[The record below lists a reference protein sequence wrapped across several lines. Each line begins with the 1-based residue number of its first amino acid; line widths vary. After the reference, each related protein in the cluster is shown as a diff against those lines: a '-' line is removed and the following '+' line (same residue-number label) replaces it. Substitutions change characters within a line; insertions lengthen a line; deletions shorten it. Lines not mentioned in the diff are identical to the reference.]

1 MVVEQH
7 AIFFIYPTT
16 QSLHSITRRH
26 IVPMHHIS
34 SQLFTETNVA
44 EGRMNL
50 CIASWRFGTI
60 LLAHANIVSL
70 LPLIVSGLCLDFT
83 LLHLH
88 THVVADVHRRKRNDA
103 MVLRWQPGGAQLLI

>member
-1 MVVEQH
+1 
-7 AIFFIYPTT
+7 
-16 QSLHSITRRH
+16 
-26 IVPMHHIS
+26 MHHIS

-50 CIASWRFGTI
+50 CIASWRFGTMS
-60 LLAHANIVSL
+60 LAHANIVSL